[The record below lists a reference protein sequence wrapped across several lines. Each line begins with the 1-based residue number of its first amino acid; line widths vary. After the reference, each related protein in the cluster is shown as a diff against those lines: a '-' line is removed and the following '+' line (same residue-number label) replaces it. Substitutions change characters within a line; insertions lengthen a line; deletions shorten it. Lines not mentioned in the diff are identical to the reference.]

1 MCDKITLSQWV
12 FAGQWVLLVDCE
24 SGKSA
29 HAQHSSLCS
38 KHSRLSRF
46 VLKTGQAFSSYF
58 YALGRGSFA
67 SISFLCAS
75 ASSSTSDQV

>member
-29 HAQHSSLCS
+29 HAQHSSLCVIRIVAS
-38 KHSRLSRF
+38 HDLCGSDWLGLQF
-46 VLKTGQAFSSYF
+46 V
-58 YALGRGSFA
+58 
-67 SISFLCAS
+67 FLCS
-75 ASSSTSDQV
+75 R